1 MRRSRSGRPSV
12 SRGTAP
18 EYPLIGSPL
27 RGDPR
32 SDPRDRRLGRHLRP
46 GRRRAEARGNPWFP
60 RGPPPSHLARSH
72 RAGLPLGGAR
82 LRREHLARPWQ
93 EGSLMPIVALVAVT
107 AVWGVTFVQVKD
119 AVAIYPLFAFLA
131 VRFVLA
137 TAVLAV
143 PGARRVRS
151 LGMRGTRGAAML
163 GLLLAAG
170 YVLQTAGLE
179 RTTVSGTGFVTGMY
193 VVLTPLIAVGLFRAS
208 IGPAAWAGVVV
219 STVGLVM
226 LAGV

>member
-32 SDPRDRRLGRHLRP
+32 SDPRDRRLGRHRRP
-46 GRRRAEARGNPWFP
+46 GRGRAEARGNPWFP

-93 EGSLMPIVALVAVT
+93 EGSLMPIVALVLVT

-131 VRFVLA
+131 VRFA
-137 TAVLAV
+137 IASAVLAA
-143 PGARRVRS
+143 PAAARVRG
-151 LGMRGTRGAAML
+151 LGRRGVAASAALGA
-163 GLLLAAG
+163 LLAAG
-170 YVLQTAGLE
+170 YALQTEGLA
-179 RTTVSGTGFVTGMY
+179 RTTVSG
-193 VVLTPLIAVGLFRAS
+193 
-208 IGPAAWAGVVV
+208 
-219 STVGLVM
+219 
-226 LAGV
+226 